1 MRRLNSAFP
10 QQTEVSTSTPGGGEE
25 PAPRDETW
33 VRVGV
38 SGLWPRA
45 GRLVGAAFVGK
56 TELSTRSRGTSGAS
70 ERGETLSHQQQKA
83 SRCPVSI
90 GS

>member
-10 QQTEVSTSTPGGGEE
+10 QQTEVSTPTPTPGGGDE

-33 VRVGV
+33 ARVGV

-56 TELSTRSRGTSGAS
+56 TEFPHVLGGHLGLLKEGKR
-70 ERGETLSHQQQKA
+70 
-83 SRCPVSI
+83 
-90 GS
+90 